1 MTKEAQIE
9 QNFVRKLTDLKYV
22 YRDDIRDKQAL
33 HDNFRQKFQ
42 ELNQV
47 HLSDAEFNR
56 LMDSIITSDVFTSAK
71 ILRTKNTFI
80 RDDDTPLD
88 YTLVNIKDWCKN
100 SFEVINQLRMNTESS
115 HHRYDVILLING
127 VPVVQVELKNLE
139 ISPRRAMQQI
149 VDYKNDAGNGYTKT
163 LLSFI
168 QLFIVSNQT
177 NTWYFAN
184 NNKPILV
191 LMPMSD
197 FYLFIN
203 LPIKK
208 TTK

>member
-9 QNFVRKLTDLKYV
+9 QNFIRKLTDLKYV
-22 YRDDIRDKQAL
+22 YRDDIRDKQTL

-47 HLSDAEFNR
+47 HLSDAEFAR

-100 SFEVINQLRMNTESS
+100 S
-115 HHRYDVILLING
+115 
-127 VPVVQVELKNLE
+127 
-139 ISPRRAMQQI
+139 
-149 VDYKNDAGNGYTKT
+149 
-163 LLSFI
+163 
-168 QLFIVSNQT
+168 
-177 NTWYFAN
+177 
-184 NNKPILV
+184 
-191 LMPMSD
+191 
-197 FYLFIN
+197 
-203 LPIKK
+203 
-208 TTK
+208 